1 MGEHSASWRTD
12 NYWRCNEYEGGDTGG
27 SVGNSNW
34 NKIQAV
40 CETVAT
46 TPGWAADNGRFS
58 FVSWSKCEGHR
69 NQNNKNLTAHQFYGV
84 ASAYQIND
92 LRKKINQE
100 ITDRRKH
107 DLYKGNIRNDFELS
121 TLSQNEYL
129 SALTQPNDTMIHNT
143 PTAMTV
149 ILTHLNA
156 IGKKIAEGTGSH
168 ENDFLEDNVK
178 YLPTVES
185 GNVVAAWQLSSIHTV
200 LNTAIK
206 DCICYS
212 DCNDFGVCGCYG
224 YCNCN
229 Y

>member
-1 MGEHSASWRTD
+1 
-12 NYWRCNEYEGGDTGG
+12 
-27 SVGNSNW
+27 
-34 NKIQAV
+34 
-40 CETVAT
+40 
-46 TPGWAADNGRFS
+46 
-58 FVSWSKCEGHR
+58 
-69 NQNNKNLTAHQFYGV
+69 
-84 ASAYQIND
+84 

-107 DLYKGNIRNDFELS
+107 DLYNGNKSNDFELS

-129 SALTQPNDTMIHNT
+129 SALTQPGDTMIHNT

-156 IGKKIAEGTGSH
+156 IGKKIADETGSQ
-168 ENDFLEDNVK
+168 ENVFLSANVK

-185 GNVVAAWQLSSIHTV
+185 GNVIAAWQLSSIHTV
-200 LNTAIK
+200 LNKAIK

-212 DCNDFGVCGCYG
+212 DCNDFGVCKCYG